1 MLNKLPLR
9 TAPKNPLA
17 KANEFDR
24 RNLES
29 AREILRDAQACG
41 GVDALPAI
49 WARAVVARL
58 GKKESRDGVNEN

>member
-29 AREILRDAQACG
+29 AREIMRDPQAYG
-41 GVDALPAI
+41 GDGALPVT
-49 WARAVVARL
+49 WAQIVLERL
-58 GKKESRDGVNEN
+58 GGEPAL